1 MEKTYKIVKIIDDQ
15 TLVINAGY
23 DDDIEIGDQF
33 EIYSTGEEI
42 KDPDTNEVLG
52 TLDHIKERVEA
63 VDVFEKMCICRH
75 NILVNFLQNVTN
87 NLTRIEPKVLNVDS
101 SQISGGLSN
110 DDVIKIGDKARI
122 MPRLQKDSPL
132 NK

>member
-1 MEKTYKIVKIIDDQ
+1 MEKTYKIIKIIDDQ

-75 NILVNFLQNVTN
+75 NVLVNFLQNVTN
-87 NLTRIEPKVLNVDS
+87 NLTRVEPKVLNVDS
-101 SQISGGLSN
+101 SQISGGLSD
-110 DDVIKIGDKARI
+110 DDVIKIGDKVRK
-122 MPRLQKDSPL
+122 MPKLQKDSPL